1 MAAQAAVS
9 AIRKGCEMLKEGKAE
24 IDKFKKDVE
33 GGVANAKAIYKEV
46 TGLWGWLKKLFGGS
60 SGEPVTQKSTQDSQK
75 PALEQPKTPAQTK
88 KKVKQPEPEISYEEF
103 MSRSVH
109 DICEQLKVYFETQRQ
124 LRQYCAELEEQSK
137 TTDKVADAAID
148 RIQIEWQMKQM
159 AVQLR
164 EAMIYGTPEEMGLGA
179 LYQDFLKKY
188 DDILE
193 EQEYERQLKA
203 KKERDAKWQRDLLRN
218 HRIDRA
224 ITGAVVLLL
233 VLWMWGFLL
242 SLGWLVKTHAGS
254 LLE

>member
-46 TGLWGWLKKLFGGS
+46 AGRWGWLKKLFGGS
-60 SGEPVTQKSTQDSQK
+60 SGEPVTQKSTQNPQK
-75 PALEQPKTPAQTK
+75 PALEQPKTPAQAK
-88 KKVKQPEPEISYEEF
+88 KKVKQPEPELSYEEF

-159 AVQLR
+159 AIQLR

-224 ITGAVVLLL
+224 VTGAVVLLL
-233 VLWMWGFLL
+233 ILWMWGFLL
-242 SLGWLVKTHAGS
+242 SLGWLAKTHAGLS
-254 LLE
+254 SV